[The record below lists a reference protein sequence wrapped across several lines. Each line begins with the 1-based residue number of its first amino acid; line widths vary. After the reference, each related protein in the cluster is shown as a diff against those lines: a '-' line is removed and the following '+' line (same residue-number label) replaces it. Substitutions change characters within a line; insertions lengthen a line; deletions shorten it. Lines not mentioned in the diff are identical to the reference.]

1 MKKSN
6 ISGVYLSDTSCGG
19 SCSVLTHMYHVSGND
34 MDQEFKK
41 ELYQFMSKMKRVI
54 ASNKRQDGIILKEGK
69 KAMSFDV

>member
-1 MKKSN
+1 
-6 ISGVYLSDTSCGG
+6 
-19 SCSVLTHMYHVSGND
+19 MYHVSGND